1 MVLLFWVEGL
11 GGSKGCVCVCVGG
24 GGEGLRG
31 CVIQKRLC

>member
-24 GGEGLRG
+24 GGKGYAG
-31 CVIQKRLC
+31 V